1 MSSINAISGVNGL
14 NRVLDTAKTSDNTQ
28 NTSNVS
34 FKSILEG
41 LINNTN
47 ETDNADKM
55 ANLELL
61 TGDLDNMHDVV
72 IAGEEADIALR
83 LTMSIRNKALDA
95 YTEIMRMQV

>member
-14 NRVLDTAKTSDNTQ
+14 GRVLDTAADSKNTSS
-28 NTSNVS
+28 TSNVS
-34 FKSILEG
+34 FKSVLEG
-41 LINNTN
+41 LIKNTN

-55 ANLELL
+55 ANMELL
-61 TGDLDNMHDVV
+61 TGDLDNMHDVI